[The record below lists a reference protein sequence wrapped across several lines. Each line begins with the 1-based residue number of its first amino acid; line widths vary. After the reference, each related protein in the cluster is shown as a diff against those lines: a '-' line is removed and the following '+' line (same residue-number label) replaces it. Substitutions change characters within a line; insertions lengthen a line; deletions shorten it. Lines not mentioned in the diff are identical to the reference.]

1 MTVYNFYNPIY
12 HNKQI
17 RGTLTSLTDFSVLN
31 NIKIHNCCTDLQNF
45 IPLIRK
51 NNNFGL
57 DEYKLNRP
65 DLEDDIIVTSSRIL
79 IDSTKEPRINL
90 KCKTLVLL
98 DSADI
103 YFGNLGVYP
112 NIGLILQHNPNIK
125 FDKLILLANPSNKD
139 IMYPK
144 YDYIEYYH
152 KFNIERIKKLNM
164 SKEMYKYSRINKEY
178 IRCYNW
184 YFENIGKNL
193 LERFIMG
200 VPIEYSP
207 DGKKI
212 NDGLHYYLKL
222 LGIDDNISQVL
233 TNIDTSILTRSDKG
247 LINDIRSSTK

>member
-1 MTVYNFYNPIY
+1 MTVYNFYNPVY
-12 HNKQI
+12 HDKQI
-17 RGTLTSLTDFSVLN
+17 RGTLTSLVDFSVLN
-31 NIKIHNCCTDLQNF
+31 NIRIYNCSTDLQNF
-45 IPLIRK
+45 IPIIKR

-57 DEYKLNRP
+57 DEYKLGKP

-112 NIGLILQHNPNIK
+112 NTGLILQHNPNIK
-125 FDKLILLANPSNKD
+125 FDKLVLLANPANQD

-144 YDYIEYYH
+144 YEYIEYYH
-152 KFNIERIKKLNM
+152 KFIIERIKKLNI
-164 SKEMYKYSRINKEY
+164 SKEMYKYSRVNKEY
-178 IRCYNW
+178 IRCYDG

-193 LERFIMG
+193 IERLILNIS
-200 VPIEYSP
+200 VQYLP
-207 DGKKI
+207 DGKKV

-222 LGIDDNISQVL
+222 LGIDDNISQAL
-233 TNIDTSILTRSDKG
+233 TNIDTSILTRSDKE